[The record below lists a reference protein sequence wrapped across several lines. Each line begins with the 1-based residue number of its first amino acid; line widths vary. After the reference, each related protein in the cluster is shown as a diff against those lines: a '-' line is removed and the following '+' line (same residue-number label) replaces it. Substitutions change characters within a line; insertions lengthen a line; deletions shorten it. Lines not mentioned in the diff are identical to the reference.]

1 MQKLNFNIYYE
12 GEKFED
18 GKIDV
23 KELAPSLLALGE
35 ILEEAN
41 KVVNKDKADLKIYIK
56 ADFQK
61 KCFKVNLSLESNIV
75 QDIKNMLGIKDNL
88 SLQELVELIGF
99 IEKHP
104 VGVTTSAAAL
114 TSFVAYK
121 LWQKGRK
128 VKKYRSLESGNI
140 ELEIE
145 EEKREVSV
153 NLFGLVKWSWSKKS
167 KIQKNFEKHASAGE
181 TAYSINNS
189 DDSKRI
195 LSEEERRA
203 LIEFDH
209 NLSGEPEMQDP
220 IRTNLLVRMPDYYG
234 EKKWMFT
241 YVGRA
246 IEPELSDHVK
256 EKIKELRMDIT
267 YNTKLPVEMIVEFE
281 KDNDGKIIE
290 GTEKYKITKITGDL
304 IQEVKHSDLFDK
316 KKS

>member
-1 MQKLNFNIYYE
+1 MQKLDFNIYYE

-88 SLQELVELIGF
+88 SLQELVELVGF
-99 IEKHP
+99 IEKYP
-104 VGVTTSAAAL
+104 TGAATSAAVL

-121 LWQKGRK
+121 LWQNGRK

-181 TAYSINNS
+181 TAYSINNN

-195 LSEEERRA
+195 LSKEERRA

-209 NLSGEPEMQDP
+209 NLSGESETQDP

-241 YVGRA
+241 YIGRA
-246 IEPELSDHVK
+246 IEPELLDEVK
-256 EKIKELRMDIT
+256 EKLKEMRTDIT
-267 YNTKLPVEMIVEFE
+267 YNTKLPVEMLVEFE
-281 KDNDGKIIE
+281 KDDEGKIIE
-290 GTEKYKITKITGDL
+290 GTEKFKITKITGDL
-304 IQEVKHSDLFDK
+304 IQDTKHPDLFDK